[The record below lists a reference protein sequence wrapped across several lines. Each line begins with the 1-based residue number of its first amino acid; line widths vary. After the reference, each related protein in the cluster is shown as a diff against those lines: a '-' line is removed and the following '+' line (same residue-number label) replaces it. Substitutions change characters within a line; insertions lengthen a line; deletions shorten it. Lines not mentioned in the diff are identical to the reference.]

1 MGHHSHDVTGEQ
13 IALWV
18 LFALT
23 VLLFIA
29 AFVMCACCYVYK
41 KAFKWIAYIGTFVTG
56 AIMLYQLTL
65 ALTAQLD
72 SNSSSSS
79 SSWSVGE
86 DASSL
91 PSLLRTK
98 PAEFF

>member
-1 MGHHSHDVTGEQ
+1 MGHHHHHDITGEQ

-79 SSWSVGE
+79 WSAGE